1 MYSLVLNFYLFFIK
15 ILRFLFR
22 YNINQIKCFNSYSL
36 KFHFLS
42 LLSVYN
48 VREMVK
54 LGLPWWTYNSV
65 FFLKQHL
72 KNKTKLDAFEY
83 GPGASSFWLKKYCK
97 SISFVEHD
105 KYFYDYFKNLIKNE
119 KKINGKLV
127 VPSPKKKAKFTSNKS
142 GWIGFDF
149 EQYVKS
155 ISNEGKKFD
164 IIVIDGR
171 SRVSA
176 FKYSTKFLKKN
187 GIIIFDN
194 SKRIRYSDI
203 FRSGMSYKKFK
214 GYVPTLPL
222 KDETCIF
229 FKN

>member
-1 MYSLVLNFYLFFIK
+1 MDQEGNGVPHL
-15 ILRFLFR
+15 LR
-22 YNINQIKCFNSYSL
+22 
-36 KFHFLS
+36 
-42 LLSVYN
+42 
-48 VREMVK
+48 
-54 LGLPWWTYNSV
+54 
-65 FFLKQHL
+65 
-72 KNKTKLDAFEY
+72 
-83 GPGASSFWLKKYCK
+83 
-97 SISFVEHD
+97 
-105 KYFYDYFKNLIKNE
+105 

-127 VPSPKKKAKFTSNKS
+127 VPSPKKQAKFTSNKS

-171 SRVSA
+171 SRGSA
-176 FKYSTKFLKKN
+176 FNDSTKFLQKN

>member
-1 MYSLVLNFYLFFIK
+1 MYSKVINSYLLFIK

-22 YNINQIKCFNSYSL
+22 YNINKIERFNSFSL

-48 VREMVK
+48 VREIIK
-54 LGLPWWTYNSV
+54 LGLPWWTYNSAT
-65 FFLKQHL
+65 FLNEYL
-72 KNKTKLDAFEY
+72 KNKAKLDAFEY

-97 SISFVEHD
+97 NIRFVEHD
-105 KYFYDYFKNLIKNE
+105 KHFYDYFKNLIKNE
-119 KKINGKLV
+119 NKINGKLV
-127 VPSPKKKAKFTSNKS
+127 VPLPKKNSKFTSNKS
-142 GWIGFDF
+142 GWVGYDF

-176 FKYSTKFLKKN
+176 FKYCTKFLKKN
-187 GIIIFDN
+187 GVIVFDN
-194 SKRIRYSDI
+194 SKRIRYSEI

-214 GYVPTLPL
+214 GYVPTLPF
-222 KDETCIF
+222 KDETSIF